1 MVTTGGKT
9 WGLTLRPSLPLGWG
23 WAEETRAV
31 PQRVGET
38 LSLGPAGR
46 VDIL

>member
-1 MVTTGGKT
+1 MVITGGKT
-9 WGLTLRPSLPLGWG
+9 RGLTLRPSLPLGWG

-31 PQRVGET
+31 PLRVGET

-46 VDIL
+46 VGVI